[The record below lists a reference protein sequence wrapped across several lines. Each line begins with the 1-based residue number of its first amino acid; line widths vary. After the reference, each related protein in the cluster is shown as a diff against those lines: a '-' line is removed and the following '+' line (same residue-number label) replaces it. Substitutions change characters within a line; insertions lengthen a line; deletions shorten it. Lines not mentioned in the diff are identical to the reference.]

1 MVIQAL
7 KPEAVMDRYARNE
20 GVITRSE
27 QDLLAA
33 SRVFIAGLGG
43 LGGYCLEMLAR
54 LGAGHITGADC
65 GRFEPTNLN
74 RQLLCTED
82 TAGLKKTEAAAR
94 RMASVNPSVEFAGI
108 DQRITAANAAQLIS
122 GHDIVIDALDSARTR
137 IILEKACAA
146 ENIPLIHGAV
156 EGEHA
161 QAAVI
166 LPGDKLLERLYAGSR
181 RGKAPP
187 AVPSFTPAAAAA
199 MQVSLALKVLLNR
212 PLPAPGTLFLLDLGT
227 NESTQIKV

>member
-1 MVIQAL
+1 
-7 KPEAVMDRYARNE
+7 MDRYARNE
-20 GVITRSE
+20 GVITNSE
-27 QDLLAA
+27 QALLAV
-33 SRVFIAGLGG
+33 SNVFIAGLGG

-54 LGAGHITGADC
+54 LGAGRITGVDC
-65 GRFEPTNLN
+65 GRFEPANLN
-74 RQLLCTED
+74 RQLLCTQE
-82 TAGLKKTEAAAR
+82 TLGLKKAEAAAGR
-94 RMASVNPSVEFAGI
+94 ILQINPSVLFTGI
-108 DQRITAANAAQLIS
+108 DQHITSANAAQLIH

-146 ENIPLIHGAV
+146 EHIPLIHGAV

-166 LPGDKLLERLYAGSR
+166 LPGDSLLERLYAGGR

-212 PLPAPGTLFLLDLGT
+212 PLPAPGTLFLLDLST